1 MEVTLFR
8 DIYETATPFF
18 REPSVLL
25 KRIKDGEDRAL
36 VERIRGLEDK
46 NKRNEAKGKL
56 PSICWSGKFG
66 ARNAASILKHSGIVC
81 LDFDAVEDIKRLREK
96 VEADPYTFASFLS
109 PSGTGLKVLVKIPPV
124 TADHRAHF
132 EALSEHFAESTFDE
146 KTSDVCRVCYSS
158 FDPDIYVNNDS
169 KQWRKK
175 SAGGFFDAPSTGER
189 TRPLIPVTDTGE
201 IIRNLLVWWDREFG
215 LKEGQRNHNA
225 HVLAMAFNDYG
236 IPKFEAEGVMM
247 PMAHDG
253 FPEKE
258 IAKIIKSAY
267 SKVANH
273 GKESMEDRRTAD
285 SIRMAMAQGKPKGE
299 IVKGLSKRMDA
310 KSAAAAVDALVDN
323 EPWHIFWGKRDTGK
337 VYVIHH
343 RYRMWLETC
352 GFRRYYPEDSS
363 FSVLV
368 RVVDNI
374 IDHTSTDKVRDH
386 VLHYLTHEVEDIAVF
401 EHVAASSK
409 YFDEKYLG
417 FLSPIEAH
425 LYQDTDKDGMIY
437 YENCALKVMGDTTE
451 AIQYENMGGYVWR
464 KHIVARKWNA
474 TSTAGGDFLR
484 FVELVAGGNAQR
496 EKSLR
501 STLGYLMH
509 GYKTS
514 FGNRAVIIND
524 QEVSDSPNGGSGKGL
539 LCQAV
544 GHVKRSVTLDGKA
557 FSFDKSFV
565 YQTVGSDTQLIV
577 FDDIPNRFDFE
588 RLFSVITE
596 GITLERKNKDAVRL
610 PVERSPKIVIT
621 TNYTVGGVGGSFDRR
636 RWEVELS
643 GHFSASHT
651 PVDEF
656 GRILFGDWTEEEWA
670 MFDHYMVECLQVFLN
685 YGLVAGD
692 FANIETK
699 KLVKS
704 TSHEFWEWCNDGAL
718 PPDVRHYR
726 VDKYDAF
733 TSEFSDYA
741 PRGKYALTK
750 KVFARW
756 LTAWAK
762 FNGWKATDGRDTT
775 GARYTYYEVNTLEQ
789 PEQTEELKAPF

>member
-8 DIYETATPFF
+8 DIRETTTPFF
-18 REPSVLL
+18 RDALDVL
-25 KRIKDGEDRAL
+25 KRIKEGEDKSL
-36 VERIRGLEDK
+36 IDTIRSEKDK
-46 NKRNEAKGKL
+46 DKRNAAKSNL

-66 ARNAASILKHSGIVC
+66 ARNAASIHKHSGLVC
-81 LDFDAVEDIKRLREK
+81 LDFDDVKDLDRLREK
-96 VEADPYTFASFLS
+96 VTKDPYTFASFTS
-109 PSGTGLKVLVKIPPV
+109 PSGGGLKVLVKIPPV

-132 EALSEHFAESTFDE
+132 EALAEYFAEPTFD
-146 KTSDVCRVCYSS
+146 KSGSDVCRVCYSS
-158 FDPDIYVNNDS
+158 FDPDIYVNEKS
-169 KQWRKK
+169 KQWSKK
-175 SAGGFFDAPSTGER
+175 SAGGFFDASPTGER

-201 IIRNLLVWWDREFG
+201 IIRNLLVWWDRDFG
-215 LKEGQRNHNA
+215 LKDGARNHNV

-236 IPKFEAEGVMM
+236 IPKFEAEGVLM
-247 PMAHDG
+247 PMAHEG

-258 IAKIIKSAY
+258 IAQIIRSAY

-273 GKESMEDRRTAD
+273 GKEAMEDRRTAD
-285 SIRMAMAQGKPKGE
+285 SIRMALAQGKPKGE
-299 IVKGLSKRMDA
+299 IVKGLSKRMDPD
-310 KSAAAAVDALVDN
+310 AADAAVDALVDN

-337 VYVIHH
+337 VYIIHH
-343 RYRMWLETC
+343 RYRMWLESC

-368 RVVDNI
+368 RVQDNI

-401 EHVAASSK
+401 EHVAALPK

-425 LYQDTDKDGMIY
+425 LHEDTEKDGMIY
-437 YENCALKVMGDTTE
+437 YQNCALKVAPDGTE
-451 AIQYENMGGYVWR
+451 AIKYENLGGYVWR
-464 KHIVARKWNA
+464 KHIVDRAWDSKA
-474 TSTAGGDFLR
+474 KAGGDFAR
-484 FVELVAGGNAQR
+484 FVELVAGENEQR

-501 STLGYLMH
+501 STMGYLMH

-524 QEVSDSPNGGSGKGL
+524 QEVSDTPNGGSGKGL
-539 LCQAV
+539 ICQAV

-610 PVERSPKIVIT
+610 PVQRSPKIAIT

-643 GHFSASHT
+643 GHFSAAHT

-656 GRILFGDWTEEEWA
+656 GRILFGDWNPNEWA
-670 MFDHYMVECLQVFLN
+670 AFDHYMVESLQLFLSH
-685 YGLVAGD
+685 GLVTGD
-692 FANIETK
+692 FANINTK

-704 TSHEFWEWCNDGAL
+704 TSHEFWEWCHDGAL
-718 PPDVRHYR
+718 PPDIRHYR
-726 VDKYDAF
+726 VDKYEAF
-733 TSEFSDYA
+733 TTEFSDYA
-741 PRGKYALTK
+741 PKGKYALTK
-750 KVFARW
+750 KRFAHW
-756 LTAWAK
+756 LAAWAT
-762 FNGWKATDGRDTT
+762 FNGWKLIDGKDTS
-775 GARYTYYEVNTLEQ
+775 GARYTYFEANTLEENMQDDQ
-789 PEQTEELKAPF
+789 PVF